1 MAKLTKWLK
10 RTQNTNR
17 KFRSI
22 RITLKCLPVFWR
34 TVASWFISWLRSD
47 QIWRCERCLS
57 SIREHHVLLQPS
69 GMKEESAHVLFVSK
83 RASHLQNPAESVDE
97 SAARGK
103 RAVSRSLKLCIVWS
117 LCSGSRQIL
126 YIDPSNFS
134 LSHFLACGWVWTR
147 SSGKCRS
154 ILER

>member
-1 MAKLTKWLK
+1 MTKTNSKYKQKIQINQNNTEVSASVLK
-10 RTQNTNR
+10 NC
-17 KFRSI
+17 
-22 RITLKCLPVFWR
+22 RI
-34 TVASWFISWLRSD
+34 WFISWLRSD
-47 QIWRCERCLS
+47 QIWRCERCLFVFYPRAPRLAS
-57 SIREHHVLLQPS
+57 TLRNERRIGSCAV
-69 GMKEESAHVLFVSK
+69 VSK